1 MEVPVDGYVIDLV
14 RSDRTNGELLVEFQT
29 GGFSALRR
37 KLPALLERHAVHL
50 VTPVA
55 VARHILKVDPSG
67 ELLSQRRSPK
77 RGRVEDI
84 FAELVS
90 IPALLS
96 HPRFTLEVVL
106 VELEEIRVHG
116 TARAFRRRGWVVTG
130 RALRKVLER
139 VAVSTEA
146 HALALLPSGLPD
158 TFTTAEI
165 AASGA
170 LPRRL
175 AQQMAYCLLA
185 LGCIERVSK
194 RGNAHC
200 YQRVVAPSSLDHWL

>member
-1 MEVPVDGYVIDLV
+1 MEVPVDGFVIDLV
-14 RSDRTNGELLVEFQT
+14 RGDRVRGETLVEFQT

-50 VTPVA
+50 VTPIA
-55 VARHILKVDPSG
+55 VARHILKVDSSG

-77 RGRVEDI
+77 RGRVEDV

-90 IPALLS
+90 IPTVLN

-106 VELEEIRVHG
+106 VELEEIRVRG
-116 TARAFRRRGWVVTG
+116 PARAFRRRGWIVTG
-130 RALRKVLER
+130 RALRKVLDC
-139 VAVSTEA
+139 VSVSTAA
-146 HALALLPSGLPD
+146 HALALLPNGLPD

-165 AASGA
+165 AESGS

-185 LGCIERVSK
+185 LGSIERVGK

-200 YQRVVAPSSLDHWL
+200 YQRIVAAQP